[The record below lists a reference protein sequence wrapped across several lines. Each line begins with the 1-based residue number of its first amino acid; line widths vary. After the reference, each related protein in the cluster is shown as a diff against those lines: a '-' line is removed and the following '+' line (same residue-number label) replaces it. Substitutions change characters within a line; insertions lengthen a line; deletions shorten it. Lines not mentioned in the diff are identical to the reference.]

1 MSNQNLAAQRVAD
14 LINDAERAMDLA
26 MAKASI
32 LVSELPQLQSQA
44 GLNAGWAQ
52 PAIVSVCSALSDMTT
67 ARGSLISAHKSL
79 STIQRRL
86 GMVTMEVP
94 NNSKSDDGPTRPAQA
109 FADDRVVALR
119 A

>member
-1 MSNQNLAAQRVAD
+1 MSDKNLAAQRVAD
-14 LINDAERAMDLA
+14 LINDAERAMDQA

-32 LVSELPQLQSQA
+32 LVAELPQLQTQA

-52 PAIVSVCSALSDMTT
+52 PAIVSVCAALSDMTT

-79 STIQRRL
+79 SGIQRKL
-86 GMVTMEVP
+86 GLVT
-94 NNSKSDDGPTRPAQA
+94 
-109 FADDRVVALR
+109 FAGSHNDKIPDIPISAPSALGDDRVVALR